1 MYVGVQV
8 SVPAVFPGPGVN
20 TALLPAGRPERSA
33 VRDAIGS
40 PSSSPACTVTVTGLV
55 SVAGTLDGAVTAGGR
70 STPVTVI
77 AVVSAPESA
86 LAAVNV
92 TV

>member
-1 MYVGVQV
+1 M
-8 SVPAVFPGPGVN
+8 PDVFPEPGVK

-33 VRDAIGS
+33 VSDAIGS
-40 PSSSPACTVTVTGLV
+40 PSASAACTAIESAPASSTDA
-55 SVAGTLDGAVTAGGR
+55 VAGAVTAGAR
-70 STPVTVI
+70 SRLATAITVLP
-77 AVVSAPESA
+77 APESA